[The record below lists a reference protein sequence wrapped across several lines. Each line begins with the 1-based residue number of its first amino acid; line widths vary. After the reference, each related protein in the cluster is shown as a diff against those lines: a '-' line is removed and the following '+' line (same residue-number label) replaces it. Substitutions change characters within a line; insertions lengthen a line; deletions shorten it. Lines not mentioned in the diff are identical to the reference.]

1 MAQPESSVI
10 AVRHF
15 PAPALAFARALILPF
30 GLMAVALAGCSDP
43 SGPPPHGPSD
53 VVVQTVAAQP
63 VQITAELP
71 GRTSP
76 FESSDVRPQVNGI
89 IIGRPF
95 VEGGDV
101 HAGQTLY
108 QIDPAPYR
116 AALDQAKAQL
126 ASAEANVATAKA
138 KADRY
143 GDLVKI
149 NAVSRQDFDDAKA
162 AAGQAV
168 AGVQQQKAAVEAA
181 AINLGYTRVT
191 APISGRAGRSAFTK
205 GALVTSGQAA
215 ALTTIQRLDPIYV
228 DLTQSAAELLKLRQA
243 IESGRVTDGTP
254 GGLKVRLKLEDGSLY
269 PVEGRLQFTEVTVDP
284 ATGAVTLR
292 AVFPNPSGLLLPG
305 LFVRAVVVEGV
316 DRQGILAPQPAIAR
330 DEKGQPVAMVVN
342 AKGVAEARVLTT
354 AGTVGD
360 QWLVASGLAPGDR
373 LIVEGLQS
381 VKPGAPVHV
390 VPTR

>member
-1 MAQPESSVI
+1 MAQPEPSVI
-10 AVRHF
+10 AARHS
-15 PAPALAFARALILPF
+15 PASALALILPF
-30 GLMAVALAGCSDP
+30 GLMAATLACCGHP
-43 SGPPPHGPSD
+43 SGPPPHGPAD

-63 VQITAELP
+63 VEITAELP

-162 AAGQAV
+162 AAGQAA

-228 DLTQSAAELLKLRQA
+228 DLTQSAAEVVKLRQA

-292 AVFPNPSGLLLPG
+292 AVFPNQRGLLLPG

-354 AGTVGD
+354 AGTIGD
-360 QWLVASGLAPGDR
+360 KWLVASGLAPGDR

-390 VPTR
+390 VPAR

>member
-1 MAQPESSVI
+1 MAQPEPFAI
-10 AVRHF
+10 AARHL
-15 PAPALAFARALILPF
+15 PGSALALILPF
-30 GLMAVALAGCSDP
+30 GLMVASLAGCGHP
-43 SGPPPHGPSD
+43 NRPPPHGPAD
-53 VVVQTVAAQP
+53 VVVQTLAAQP
-63 VQITAELP
+63 VEITAELP

-116 AALDQAKAQL
+116 AALDQAKGQL
-126 ASAEANVATAKA
+126 ASAEANLAAARA

-162 AAGQAV
+162 ASGQAV

-191 APISGRAGRSAFTK
+191 APISGRAGRSAVTK

-228 DLTQSAAELLKLRQA
+228 DLTQSAAEVVKLRQA

-269 PVEGRLQFTEVTVDP
+269 PVEGRLRFTEVTVDQT
-284 ATGAVTLR
+284 TGAVTLR
-292 AVFPNPSGLLLPG
+292 AQFPNPKGLLLPG

-316 DRQGILAPQPAIAR
+316 DRAGILAPQPAITR

-342 AKGVAEARVLTT
+342 ARGQAEPRVLTT
-354 AGTVGD
+354 ASTVGD
-360 QWLVASGLAPGDR
+360 KWLVTSGLAAGDR

-390 VPTR
+390 VSAR